1 MTAKRDRLT
10 GAGAQLVTEVSI
22 NYGSSLAGLLIPMVG
37 SPVVVAVRQLVMA
50 VAVLPF
56 YRPKFVTFTWA
67 RIWPALALGVVLA
80 VMNLT
85 FYESVDRLGLG
96 VAATIEFLGPFAV
109 ALAASRRVLD
119 FVCAATA
126 AGGVV
131 LLTWSDGTL
140 DPFGIA
146 LALTAAAC
154 WAGYILLTRRVATQL
169 PGLEGITIASVVS
182 LMLLVP
188 LALVTTDFA
197 TLNWGLVGLLVAVG
211 VLSSAFPYTLDTFIL
226 RRITPRLY
234 AIITSSG
241 PVFGALFGVLVLG
254 EILLLQQQLAILAVC
269 VAAGVS
275 IATQRDT
282 PVSDLERTARAI
294 P

>member
-10 GAGAQLVTEVSI
+10 GAGAQLVTEVTI

-50 VAVLPF
+50 ITVLPF

-67 RIWPALALGVVLA
+67 RLWPALMLGVVLA

-109 ALAASRRVLD
+109 ALAASRRFLD
-119 FVCAATA
+119 FICAAVAA
-126 AGGVV
+126 AGVV
-131 LLTWSDGTL
+131 VLTWSDGTL

-146 LALTAAAC
+146 LALTAAAA
-154 WAGYILLTRRVATQL
+154 WAGYILLTRRVAIQL

-182 LMLLVP
+182 LILLVP
-188 LALVTTDFA
+188 LALVTVDYA
-197 TLNWGLVGLLVAVG
+197 TLNWGILGLLVAVG
-211 VLSSAFPYTLDTFIL
+211 VLSSAFPDTLDTFIL

-234 AIITSSG
+234 AIITSFG
-241 PVFGALFGVLVLG
+241 PVFGAIFGVLVLG
-254 EILLLQQQLAILAVC
+254 ESLLLQQQLAIIAVC
-269 VAAGVS
+269 VAASAS
-275 IATQRDT
+275 IATQRDQ